1 MTLPDPNQAMRQA
14 MLTSSAIR
22 SDTSMSTDV
31 RTYLRRTTHLGEISP
46 VGNRAQGGS
55 KNFPLAEVN
64 PAPAAAPR
72 GLEAV
77 GHA

>member
-1 MTLPDPNQAMRQA
+1 MTLPDRNQAMRQA
-14 MLTSSAIR
+14 MLTSSAIC
-22 SDTSMSTDV
+22 SDASMSTDV
-31 RTYLRRTTHLGEISP
+31 RTYLRRTTHLGEISH

-64 PAPAAAPR
+64 TAPAAAPR
-72 GLEAV
+72 DLEAA